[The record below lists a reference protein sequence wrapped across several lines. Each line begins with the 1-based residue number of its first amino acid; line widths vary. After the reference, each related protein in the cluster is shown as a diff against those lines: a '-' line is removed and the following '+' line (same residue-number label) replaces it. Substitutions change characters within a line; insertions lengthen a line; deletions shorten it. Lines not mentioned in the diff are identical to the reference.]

1 MSVVLLLAS
10 TDKDNH
16 IMDTT
21 DQNAISKKDTSTKS
35 QKTLNMQKYRAMA
48 SVEAIAESRNTDR
61 ESKKRKRKNM
71 TEEQHRQEKMKM
83 RETYHAKKKIELAE
97 QEVQLKNYPTIE
109 SLHMAAKVISESMH
123 NKDKLPQQPI

>member
-48 SVEAIAESRNTDR
+48 SVEAIAESRNMDR

-97 QEVQLKNYPTIE
+97 QEVQLKNYPKVE

-123 NKDKLPQQPI
+123 NKDKLPQ